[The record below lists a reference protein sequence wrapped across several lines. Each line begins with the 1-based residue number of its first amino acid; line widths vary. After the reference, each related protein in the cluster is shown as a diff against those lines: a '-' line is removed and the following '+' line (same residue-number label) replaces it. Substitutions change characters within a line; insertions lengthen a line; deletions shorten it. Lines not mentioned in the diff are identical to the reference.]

1 MLKINNEA
9 CMAIKIFCA
18 NPYIKPSFFK
28 RTEWYVLSFCAQQYK
43 IHKFFF
49 FQTTKEF
56 NKTGGFIY
64 ICGFGKLPIW
74 KNKKK
79 GELIFHN

>member
-9 CMAIKIFCA
+9 CMAIKLSVQIPVS
-18 NPYIKPSFFK
+18 NLVSSN
-28 RTEWYVLSFCAQQYK
+28 VLSFCAQQYK